1 MPTSM
6 SVGEVIGD
14 PAGYNDYDGGQYD
27 YYKGVDPSLARGSDL
42 WMEANQ
48 SSARL
53 FEKTK
58 ISVLKGEKNTF
69 LMIPTFWKAPFL
81 LFSSHVYGCGRTNL
95 LPASLKG
102 KKPPFYWSF
111 FLESFNF
118 YMWLPISLSRRPS
131 FANWKFC

>member
-58 ISVLKGEKNTF
+58 ISVLKGELF
-69 LMIPTFWKAPFL
+69 SAPF
-81 LFSSHVYGCGRTNL
+81 YC
-95 LPASLKG
+95 
-102 KKPPFYWSF
+102 PPF
-111 FLESFNF
+111 FNS
-118 YMWLPISLSRRPS
+118 YISV
-131 FANWKFC
+131 